1 MSSFWNRETLHFVIP
16 QLPSSLYPC
25 IEALVLTRSFDH
37 FLTYMASIGSP
48 DYWYESHA
56 SCDLSNISGSHGDEV
71 IVQLI
76 INCDLA

>member
-1 MSSFWNRETLHFVIP
+1 
-16 QLPSSLYPC
+16 
-25 IEALVLTRSFDH
+25 
-37 FLTYMASIGSP
+37 MASIGSP

-56 SCDLSNISGSHGDEV
+56 SCDLSNISGNHGDEV